1 MGRLRTLTILLTLGA
16 WGAATD
22 GAPPADAAAPAA
34 ASTRP
39 APPAPPGE
47 YVAAAAKLYKSG
59 QQALAAK
66 YLKAAQDYR
75 DQLSAEDQASLD
87 QLLTLTAPGD
97 AAVTPASTQ
106 AATGTQADAASA
118 RDQVVALVAKA
129 RQALVAGQV
138 DDARA
143 LARQAE
149 ALNVPL
155 SVAEDSPA
163 RVLADADSAQIG
175 PMARG
180 GDSADNKQ
188 TGRWLLKSGRE
199 QLRLGNLDEAERK
212 LNEARALNVHW
223 GLFEL
228 DTPTKLAEAIEK
240 ERARTP
246 ATDGKPGDIT
256 TARARLKEAR
266 GLLDAG
272 RYDQAEVI
280 AQEVAAWNLTYSF
293 REDTPRKIAAA
304 ARSLRQ
310 RDQVRHGKA
319 KSLPSQDAYE
329 VMIQEARQLLAAGQL
344 DQAEAKAHQAHALGV
359 TPALTVDRAE
369 NVLHD
374 VAMQRARTT
383 PPNVAGLDP
392 SQNPAPAPVDP
403 AVAPTGAELTVESPA
418 ATAERE
424 ANDLLAQGQTEAAKA
439 KFAEVQR
446 LQDQAQGG
454 LVVPVPPGSS
464 APADPAIQPIVDAPE
479 AQPEPVADL
488 AQPGQPEPVGDVE
501 QPGVAQVVPDAKPGE
516 SLLEQAKGLLAS
528 GNYPAAKQSAMQA
541 RDGGFGVEARAND
554 LLGQIA
560 LAEQAGALSLYEAAL
575 DAIRK
580 GDAARARAL
589 LTELTAA
596 DLDDSMAQK
605 VQDLLTNKLPK
616 DPDGK
621 ALVGATETDAEAVAA
636 QKLNAEVGTKVAD
649 ARRLMET
656 DPDKAIALLET
667 TLESIKHAT
676 LPAPVLKTMTR
687 RVEVAIEL
695 AKKDKVSFDT
705 KMQDKEYRAE
715 IEKKRLRILE
725 ADKAKKTQVA
735 GLMEKA
741 REAMNQGRYEEA
753 EISAKK
759 AAEIDPDNVAAVAF
773 VTLARTKRHY
783 ETAMKNRDGQNESNL
798 LAWEDVDAASI
809 VPKDIFKR
817 DIAYR
822 DGWDALTKSR
832 RELAERLRPKRDPK
846 ELAILAKLDEPIT
859 LNIVKQ
865 PLSEAVDFLRNY
877 SGLNVVL
884 DNAALAEEGLT
895 EASPVTLVVTDMKT
909 KYALKLLLA
918 PLHLTYRVDNEA
930 LLLTNQSASRST
942 LIVESYGVADLVV
955 PVRPPTGPDGLPSAF
970 PVTGATG
977 QPLADPNAPLGPDGN
992 PVPGSTNGQWSVNN
1006 GTHNNV
1012 TPEMFAPLVQLI
1024 KATIAPGTWKNT
1036 DGMAPAGGAYGLGA
1050 GLGGDDAGAAESTAV
1065 GSITPFFLNISLII
1079 RHTAEVHDDVV
1090 DLLRQL
1096 RRLQDLQVSVEV
1108 RFITVS
1114 DSFFEQIGV
1123 DFDFSIQS
1131 DVAGR
1136 KTTFAQANPA
1146 AALGSTTTGGGTTGG
1161 TAGGTTGVS
1170 PFIVNPNR
1178 DHSLGNRQPLVVGA
1192 SGQGIGSFT
1201 PDLQIPFSQGSAT
1214 AITPFN
1220 ALTTNTGATFG
1231 IAFLSDLE
1239 VYLFLTAV
1247 QGDTRSNLVQAPKVT
1262 SFNGAPAFVMNT
1274 TNRNFVSNLTPIVAN
1289 GAVAFQPTISSIP
1302 DGVTLFVTPVVSA
1315 DRRYVRMTL
1324 SPNFIT
1330 FVQFDTFVIPAAVS
1344 GFLGGAGTV
1353 NAQVQL
1359 PVISQTLISTTVTV
1373 PDGGT
1378 VLLGGVKRL
1387 REERREFGVP
1397 ILSKT
1402 PLINRLFR
1410 NIGIGRTTDSL
1421 MIMVTPRIIILEE
1434 EEERLGIPSVPT
1446 VPF

>member
-1 MGRLRTLTILLTLGA
+1 
-16 WGAATD
+16 
-22 GAPPADAAAPAA
+22 
-34 ASTRP
+34 
-39 APPAPPGE
+39 
-47 YVAAAAKLYKSG
+47 
-59 QQALAAK
+59 
-66 YLKAAQDYR
+66 
-75 DQLSAEDQASLD
+75 
-87 QLLTLTAPGD
+87 
-97 AAVTPASTQ
+97 
-106 AATGTQADAASA
+106 
-118 RDQVVALVAKA
+118 
-129 RQALVAGQV
+129 
-138 DDARA
+138 
-143 LARQAE
+143 
-149 ALNVPL
+149 
-155 SVAEDSPA
+155 
-163 RVLADADSAQIG
+163 
-175 PMARG
+175 
-180 GDSADNKQ
+180 
-188 TGRWLLKSGRE
+188 
-199 QLRLGNLDEAERK
+199 
-212 LNEARALNVHW
+212 
-223 GLFEL
+223 
-228 DTPTKLAEAIEK
+228 
-240 ERARTP
+240 
-246 ATDGKPGDIT
+246 
-256 TARARLKEAR
+256 
-266 GLLDAG
+266 G

-280 AQEVAAWNLTYSF
+280 AQEVASWNLSYGF
-293 REDTPRKIAAA
+293 REDTPRKIGAA

-319 KSLPSQDAYE
+319 KSLPSQDAYA

-369 NVLHD
+369 NILHD
-374 VAMQRARTT
+374 VAMHRARTT
-383 PPNVAGLDP
+383 PSTVAGLDP
-392 SQNPAPAPVDP
+392 AQRPAPALSDP
-403 AVAPTGAELTVESPA
+403 AVAAAGAEMSVDALA
-418 ATAERE
+418 ANAERE
-424 ANDLLAQGQTEAAKA
+424 ANDLLAQGQTEAAKV

-446 LQDQAQGG
+446 LQDQVQGG
-454 LVVPVPPGSS
+454 LVVPIPPDST
-464 APADPAIQPIVDAPE
+464 APVDPALQPIVDAPE

-488 AQPGQPEPVGDVE
+488 AQPGQPDLISDPE
-501 QPGVAQVVPDAKPGE
+501 QPGTAHVVPEVKPGE

-528 GNYPAAKQSAMQA
+528 GNYPAAKQSAVQA
-541 RDGGFGVEARAND
+541 RDGGFGVEAKAND

-560 LAEQAGALSLYEAAL
+560 LTEQAGALSLYEAAL

-589 LTELTAA
+589 LTELTSA

-605 VQDLLTNKLPK
+605 VQDLLTNKLPR
-616 DPDGK
+616 DTSGK

-636 QKLNAEVGTKVAD
+636 QKLNAEVGTKVAE

-656 DPDKAIALLET
+656 DPEKAITLLES
-667 TLESIKHAT
+667 TLESIKLAT

-695 AKKDKVSFDT
+695 AKKDKVGFDT
-705 KMQDKEYRAE
+705 KMQDKEYRSE

-725 ADKAKKTQVA
+725 ADKAKKTQIA

-741 REAMNQGRYEEA
+741 RDAMNQGRYEDA

-759 AAEIDPDNVAAVAF
+759 AGEIDPDNVAAVAF

-783 ETAMKNRDGQNESNL
+783 ETALRNRDGQNESNL
-798 LAWEDVDAASI
+798 MAWEDVDAASV

-817 DIAYR
+817 DISYR

-884 DNAALAEEGLT
+884 DPAALAEEGLT

-955 PVRPPTGPDGLPSAF
+955 PVRPPTGPDGNPSPF
-970 PVTGATG
+970 PVSNVTG
-977 QPLADPNAPLGPDGN
+977 QTQTNPNAPLGPDGN
-992 PVPGSTNGQWSVNN
+992 PLPNSTNGQWSVNN
-1006 GTHNNV
+1006 GSHNNV

-1024 KATIAPGTWKNT
+1024 KATIAPGSWKNSN
-1036 DGMAPAGGAYGLGA
+1036 GMAPAGGAYGLGA
-1050 GLGGDDAGAAESTAV
+1050 GLGGDDADAAADTAV

-1136 KTTFAQANPA
+1136 KSTFAQVNPA
-1146 AALGSTTTGGGTTGG
+1146 AALGSTTTTGGGG
-1161 TAGGTTGVS
+1161 TAGGTTAAS

-1201 PDLQIPFSQGSAT
+1201 PDLQIPFSQGSAS
-1214 AITPFN
+1214 AIAPFN
-1220 ALTTNTGATFG
+1220 ALTGNTGATFG

-1274 TNRNFVSNLTPIVAN
+1274 TNRNFVANLTPIVAN

-1302 DGVTLFVTPVVSA
+1302 DGVTLSVTPVVSA

-1397 ILSKT
+1397 ILAKT

-1434 EEERLGIPSVPT
+1434 EEERLGIPTVPT
-1446 VPF
+1446 TPF